1 MCKCLFQILFSIL
14 LDIYPEVGRMDY
26 QKVISI
32 SFEYMGETAALF
44 RKGLVPKSVHKR
56 HRHSLFPGLQIHC
69 CWEMALPAF
78 FSFYLTLM
86 ATFLCQVLFFF
97 NDLCLN
103 SRFFMMCSHLAHFAY
118 SSAAPECTTFNAQKW
133 IQNKHSKCV
142 YVVFLNLI
150 NNHLQPI
157 SNVNNKSFIML
168 DLPNT
173 RSK

>member
-1 MCKCLFQILFSIL
+1 
-14 LDIYPEVGRMDY
+14 
-26 QKVISI
+26 
-32 SFEYMGETAALF
+32 
-44 RKGLVPKSVHKR
+44 
-56 HRHSLFPGLQIHC
+56 
-69 CWEMALPAF
+69 MALPAF

-103 SRFFMMCSHLAHFAY
+103 SRFFMMFSHLAHFAY
-118 SSAAPECTTFNAQKW
+118 SSAAPECTAFNAQKQ

-173 RSK
+173 PSKIESAGTDTHDMYVNKKLLSTFIYKHQFTVKCY